1 MKNKAGLEYLIDKLK
16 QEFYFWKRDKF
27 TIDEVIRNISGL
39 IAVSEEKAELSLA
52 ELADEKGMFV
62 DISREKPG
70 WDIEI
75 VDKRTGALFESITGK
90 TYAECE
96 EKAIKYLRGIK

>member
-39 IAVSEEKAELSLA
+39 IAVSEEKA
-52 ELADEKGMFV
+52 
-62 DISREKPG
+62 
-70 WDIEI
+70 
-75 VDKRTGALFESITGK
+75 
-90 TYAECE
+90 
-96 EKAIKYLRGIK
+96 IKYLEGLNER

>member
-39 IAVSEEKAELSLA
+39 IAVSEEKAEHYLSQLLA
-52 ELADEKGMFV
+52 
-62 DISREKPG
+62 KPMPSAK
-70 WDIEI
+70 
-75 VDKRTGALFESITGK
+75 KRQLNIW
-90 TYAECE
+90 
-96 EKAIKYLRGIK
+96 RD